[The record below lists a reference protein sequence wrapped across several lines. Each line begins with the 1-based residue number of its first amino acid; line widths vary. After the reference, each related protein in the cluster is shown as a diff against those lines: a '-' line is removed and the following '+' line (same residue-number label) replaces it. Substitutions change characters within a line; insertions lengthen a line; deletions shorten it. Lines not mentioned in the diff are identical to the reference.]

1 MKTSK
6 TIIACAVA
14 AASAAAAFA
23 QSAAVNP
30 FTYLGRVT
38 DATINYIILETPDGE
53 SVSMSIRGTNPM
65 MVPGVLPGDCVRVA
79 YEVLPDGETLRAVQ
93 LDITSP
99 SAYRLIPGIWRDCSG
114 PVEVGLVLAED
125 GSAQITGVESVTLQ
139 DWSLDGE
146 QLAFTAVDPADPKST
161 CTLLYF
167 VEKLDADSL
176 VIKPVEGATLP
187 MALGRQP

>member
-1 MKTSK
+1 MKK
-6 TIIACAVA
+6 AFAFLAFA
-14 AASAAAAFA
+14 AALLTACHESAA
-23 QSAAVNP
+23 P
-30 FTYLGRVT
+30 FIDGLVT
-38 DATINYIILETPDGE
+38 DATIHSVTLETPEGE
-53 SVSMSIRGTNPM
+53 SVSLSTLGTDPM
-65 MVPGVLPGDCVRVA
+65 LVPGVLPGDVVRVA

-93 LDITSP
+93 LDITTP

-125 GSAQITGVESVTLQ
+125 GSAQVTGIESMTLQ

-146 QLAFTAVDPADPKST
+146 QLAFTAADAADPKST

-176 VIKPVEGATLP
+176 VIKPISGATLP
-187 MALGRQP
+187 LSLARQ